1 MKTIRTIAE
10 MRAELTQPRAEQHR
24 IGLVPTM
31 GSLHDGH
38 VSLIHRAREESDV
51 VVMSLF
57 VNPTQFNESA
67 DLLAYPRD
75 EARDAELA
83 AQAGV
88 DIMFAPEP
96 QEIYPPGFELTVR
109 VGGVTEVLE
118 GESRGR
124 AHFDGVTTVVT
135 KLFNIVQPHAAYFG
149 QKDAQQCAV
158 IRKLVRDL
166 SLPVR
171 IEVCP
176 TVRDPDGLA
185 LSSRNV
191 QLSPQERLQ
200 ALSLSR
206 ALTAAAA
213 AAMAGARNAEAVRIA
228 AQGILD
234 DAGVRTEYFQL
245 VDPDTLVPVDRI
257 DGPVLALV
265 AAQVGRTRL
274 IDNQLLTTV
283 PVTAGS
289 INDWRT

>member
-1 MKTIRTIAE
+1 MRTVRDIAE
-10 MRAELTQPRAEQHR
+10 LRELLAPARGRQS

-31 GSLHDGH
+31 GALHRGH
-38 VSLIHRAREESDV
+38 LSLIERAREQCDV

-57 VNPTQFNESA
+57 VNPTQFNQA
-67 DLLAYPRD
+67 TDLEAYPRD

-83 AQAGV
+83 AAHGV
-88 DIMFAPEP
+88 DYVFAPTP
-96 QEIYPPGFELTVR
+96 DEIYPPDFDLTVS
-109 VGGVTEVLE
+109 VGGITDRLE
-118 GESRGR
+118 GVSRGR

-135 KLFNIVQPHAAYFG
+135 KLLNIVQPQVAYFG

-158 IRKLVRDL
+158 VRKLVRDL
-166 SLPVR
+166 NLPVR

-191 QLSPQERLQ
+191 HLSAAEREQ

-206 ALTAAAA
+206 ALAATAAAVKDGARSA
-213 AAMAGARNAEAVRIA
+213 AAVRAA
-228 AQGILD
+228 AQEILGQSG
-234 DAGVRTEYFQL
+234 ARTEYFEL
-245 VDPDTLVPVDRI
+245 VDPDTFVPVDHI

-265 AAQVGRTRL
+265 AAQVGSTRL

-283 PVTAGS
+283 PATAGS
-289 INDWRT
+289 TNDWRP

>member
-1 MKTIRTIAE
+1 MKTIRTVSE
-10 MRAELTQPRAEQHR
+10 MRAALLEPRLQQRR

-31 GSLHDGH
+31 GSLHAGH
-38 VSLIHRAREESDV
+38 LSLIHRAREESDV

-57 VNPTQFNESA
+57 VNPAQFNVAA
-67 DLLAYPRD
+67 DLQSYPRD

-83 AQAGV
+83 AAAGV
-88 DIMFAPEP
+88 DYMFAPDSD
-96 QEIYPPGFELTVR
+96 EIYPPDFDLSVS
-109 VGGVTEVLE
+109 VGGVTALLE
-118 GESRGR
+118 GAARGR
-124 AHFDGVTTVVT
+124 GHFDGVTTVVT
-135 KLFNIVQPHAAYFG
+135 KLLNIVQPQVAYFG
-149 QKDAQQCAV
+149 QKDAQQCLV
-158 IRKLVRDL
+158 VRKLVRDL

-185 LSSRNV
+185 LSSRNAH
-191 QLSPQERLQ
+191 LSPQERLQ

-206 ALTAAAA
+206 ALAAAAA
-213 AAMAGARNAEAVRIA
+213 AAMAGARNTPAIRAA

-245 VDPDTLVPVDRI
+245 VDPDTLLPVDRI

-265 AAQVGRTRL
+265 AAEVGSTRL

-289 INDWRT
+289 TTDWRT

>member
-10 MRAELTQPRAEQHR
+10 MRAALAQARVEQRR

-31 GSLHDGH
+31 GSLHAGH
-38 VSLIHRAREESDV
+38 LSLIHRAREESDV

-57 VNPTQFNESA
+57 VNPTQFNVAA
-67 DLLAYPRD
+67 DLQAYPRD

-83 AQAGV
+83 AAAGV
-88 DIMFAPEP
+88 DYMFAPDP
-96 QEIYPPGFELTVR
+96 DEIYPPDFDLTVS
-109 VGGVTEVLE
+109 VGGVTELLE
-118 GESRGR
+118 GAARGR
-124 AHFDGVTTVVT
+124 GHFEGVTTVVT
-135 KLFNIVQPHAAYFG
+135 KLLNIVQPQVAYFG
-149 QKDAQQCAV
+149 QKDAQQCV
-158 IRKLVRDL
+158 VVRKLVRDL
-166 SLPVR
+166 GLPVR

-185 LSSRNV
+185 LSSRNAH
-191 QLSPQERLQ
+191 LSPQERLQ

-206 ALTAAAA
+206 ALAAAAA
-213 AAMAGARNAEAVRIA
+213 AAMAGARNTPAIRAA

-245 VDPDTLVPVDRI
+245 VDPDTLLPVDRI

-265 AAQVGRTRL
+265 AAEVGSTRL

-289 INDWRT
+289 TTDWRT